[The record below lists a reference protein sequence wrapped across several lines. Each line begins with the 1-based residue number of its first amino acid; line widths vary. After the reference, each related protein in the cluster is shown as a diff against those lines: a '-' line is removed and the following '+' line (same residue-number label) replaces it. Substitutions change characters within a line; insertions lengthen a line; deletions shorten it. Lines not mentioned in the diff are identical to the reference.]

1 VTTRTIDI
9 AGMHCAACV
18 SAVESALTS
27 IPGVDSAAANLVT
40 NSAKVDLASEVDE
53 AILRQAVVSA
63 GYHVEAIYT
72 ERDRTSNVDFLSRLD
87 APAHVYRRA
96 FMLAA
101 PFSLAV
107 VILAMTAM
115 TGRHLDRLNELL
127 FFLTLPVLWSG
138 RMFFQGAYHALKRR
152 AATMD
157 TLVALGTGSAFLIS
171 SIMTVTPDQMH
182 AHAGAYYDSAATIIT
197 LVLLGKW
204 LESRA
209 KSRTAETLSLLM
221 RMHPDHAVVVRAGN
235 EIRLPVADVV
245 IGDVFL
251 VRPGKR
257 IPVDGTIIDGS
268 TAIDESMLTGE
279 SIPAD
284 RTVGDR
290 VMGGSVNTVGSFTAR
305 ATAVGSNTVLSGII
319 ASVERAQ
326 ASKAPVQRLADRI
339 SAVFVPIVLL
349 IAIVTYAAWLL
360 LVPDV
365 DPAGQPL
372 IAAISVLVIACPCAL
387 GLATP
392 TAIIVGTGTA
402 ARRGVLF
409 STAASLERLASV
421 DTIVFDK
428 TGTLTKGTPRVQ
440 RCTQIDHPKVQREL
454 VLSLIGSLE
463 HRSEHPL
470 AKAIASWCDESGSE
484 SLDVKDHRTV
494 PGRGTQATIM
504 GHRVRIGN
512 EAMMTES
519 LLLIPEPI
527 MLAAERD
534 SEDGLTSIYASIDG
548 LVCATIG
555 LADELRDDA
564 IEVLG
569 LLQQRVTRRIMLTGD
584 AERAA
589 RAIARKAGINDVMHS
604 VTPEAKLETIS
615 TLQRRGG
622 TVAMVG
628 DGINDAP
635 CLAQADVGI
644 AMAAGTDVAK
654 NAADVNL
661 MRNDLRSLVDAFRI
675 SAATMRVVRQ
685 NFALAFIYNLV
696 GIPLAA
702 GVFIPLIGMQLTPM
716 YAAFAMAMSSVT
728 VVTNSLRLRSAL

>member
-1 VTTRTIDI
+1 
-9 AGMHCAACV
+9 
-18 SAVESALTS
+18 
-27 IPGVDSAAANLVT
+27 
-40 NSAKVDLASEVDE
+40 
-53 AILRQAVVSA
+53 
-63 GYHVEAIYT
+63 
-72 ERDRTSNVDFLSRLD
+72 
-87 APAHVYRRA
+87 
-96 FMLAA
+96 
-101 PFSLAV
+101 
-107 VILAMTAM
+107 
-115 TGRHLDRLNELL
+115 
-127 FFLTLPVLWSG
+127 
-138 RMFFQGAYHALKRR
+138 
-152 AATMD
+152 
-157 TLVALGTGSAFLIS
+157 
-171 SIMTVTPDQMH
+171 
-182 AHAGAYYDSAATIIT
+182 
-197 LVLLGKW
+197 
-204 LESRA
+204 
-209 KSRTAETLSLLM
+209 
-221 RMHPDHAVVVRAGN
+221 
-235 EIRLPVADVV
+235 
-245 IGDVFL
+245 
-251 VRPGKR
+251 
-257 IPVDGTIIDGS
+257 
-268 TAIDESMLTGE
+268 
-279 SIPAD
+279 
-284 RTVGDR
+284 
-290 VMGGSVNTVGSFTAR
+290 
-305 ATAVGSNTVLSGII
+305 
-319 ASVERAQ
+319 
-326 ASKAPVQRLADRI
+326 
-339 SAVFVPIVLL
+339 
-349 IAIVTYAAWLL
+349 
-360 LVPDV
+360 
-365 DPAGQPL
+365 
-372 IAAISVLVIACPCAL
+372 
-387 GLATP
+387 
-392 TAIIVGTGTA
+392 
-402 ARRGVLF
+402 
-409 STAASLERLASV
+409 
-421 DTIVFDK
+421 
-428 TGTLTKGTPRVQ
+428 
-440 RCTQIDHPKVQREL
+440 VQREL

-534 SEDGLTSIYASIDG
+534 AEDGLTSIYASIDG